1 MSLSV
6 CVKNVRATSQGGNI
20 TEGNMTCENIDTL
33 KSVGYTIEYLDDQ
46 PITDSTASSFEPI
59 QEIEQIVQEPIIE
72 ELPIETETIQVVKP
86 IYAIYQQDVFDRS
99 LVLAEEINQVKANNI
114 ELTNK
119 NNDLES
125 QLVDV
130 ISTEEFN
137 RFKLETQVNSVYS
150 SLDSI
155 HANIGVGTRTT
166 EQTRQQF
173 DSYSRTVEREELALE
188 EFAKNLGLVYNKR
201 TEVQGEPIYWKLYT
215 DNWTWEKWLVMESI
229 EGIQ

>member
-1 MSLSV
+1 H
-6 CVKNVRATSQGGNI
+6 
-20 TEGNMTCENIDTL
+20 
-33 KSVGYTIEYLDDQ
+33 
-46 PITDSTASSFEPI
+46 
-59 QEIEQIVQEPIIE
+59 
-72 ELPIETETIQVVKP
+72 
-86 IYAIYQQDVFDRS
+86 S

-137 RFKLETQVNSVYS
+137 RFKLETQVESVYS
-150 SLDSI
+150 SLNSI
-155 HANIGVGTRTT
+155 HANIGVGTRTPQ
-166 EQTRQQF
+166 QTRQQF
-173 DSYSRTVEREELALE
+173 DSYARTVESSELALE

-201 TEVQGEPIYWKLYT
+201 TRVHGEPFYWKEFT